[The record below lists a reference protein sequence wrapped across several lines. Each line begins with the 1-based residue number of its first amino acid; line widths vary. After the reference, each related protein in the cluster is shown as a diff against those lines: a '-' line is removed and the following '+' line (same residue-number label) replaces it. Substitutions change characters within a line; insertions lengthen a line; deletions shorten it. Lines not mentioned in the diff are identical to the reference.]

1 MLREVTNN
9 VKIEGILSEVDL
21 KYGSYVKDGKT
32 VETIGGQIK
41 VRVNQVVNGEE
52 QHLEIP
58 VHMFSNK
65 LTKKGTV
72 NPSYTSIETVMNDYV
87 SIAAAGGEA
96 GADKVRITRGKVTVN
111 EYYNQQNQL
120 ISFPRI
126 SANFISR
133 ATGEFKPEATFEM
146 EFAVSNMAYEVDK
159 DGVEVEPQRLNIT
172 AIVPQFGGKVD
183 VIKLVATNPNVINAI
198 ESNWE
203 KDYTYKAYGR
213 LNFSSKTEKV
223 IQEVG
228 FGEPVEK
235 VRTITVSDLV
245 ITGGNPD
252 PIEGDFALDINDVIQ
267 GLNERKARLE
277 ALKTQNKSKKAPAA
291 APAAGRGA
299 LEMEDLGF

>member
-1 MLREVTNN
+1 MLREVTNK

-32 VETIGGQIK
+32 VENIGGTIK

-72 NPSYTSIETVMNDYV
+72 NPSYTSIETIMNDFT

-96 GADKVRITRGKVTVN
+96 GADKVRITSAKVAVN
-111 EYYNQQNQL
+111 EYYNQNGQL

-126 SANFISR
+126 AANFAQR

-146 EFAVSNMAYEVDK
+146 EFALSNMAYELDK
-159 DGVEVEPQRLNIT
+159 DGVEVEPKKLNVT
-172 AIVPQFGGKVD
+172 ALVPQYGGKID
-183 VIKLVATNPNVINAI
+183 IIKLVATNPNVINAI

-213 LNFSSKTEKV
+213 LNFSSRTEKF
-223 IQEVG
+223 IEEVG
-228 FGEPVEK
+228 FGEPIEK
-235 VRTITVSDLV
+235 VRTTTVSDLV

-252 PIEGDFALDINDVIQ
+252 PLEGDYGLDINDVIQ
-267 GLNERKARLE
+267 ALNERKARLE
-277 ALKTQNKSKKAPAA
+277 AMKTQNKSKKAPAA
-291 APAAGRGA
+291 APARGA
-299 LEMEDLGF
+299 LEDLGF

>member
-1 MLREVTNN
+1 MLREVTNK
-9 VKIEGILSEVDL
+9 VKIEGILSEIDL

-32 VETIGGQIK
+32 VENIGGSIK

-72 NPSYTSIETVMNDYV
+72 NPSYTSIETIMNDFT

-96 GADKVRITRGKVTVN
+96 GADKVRINSAKVTVN
-111 EYYNQQNQL
+111 EYYNQNGQL

-126 SANFISR
+126 SANFAQR

-146 EFAVSNMAYEVDK
+146 EFALSNMAYELDK
-159 DGVEVEPQRLNIT
+159 DGVEVEPKKLNVT
-172 AIVPQFGGKVD
+172 ALVPQYGGKID

-203 KDYTYKAYGR
+203 KDYTYKA
-213 LNFSSKTEKV
+213 
-223 IQEVG
+223 Q
-228 FGEPVEK
+228 
-235 VRTITVSDLV
+235 
-245 ITGGNPD
+245 
-252 PIEGDFALDINDVIQ
+252 
-267 GLNERKARLE
+267 
-277 ALKTQNKSKKAPAA
+277 
-291 APAAGRGA
+291 
-299 LEMEDLGF
+299 

>member
-1 MLREVTNN
+1 MLREVTNK
-9 VKIEGILSEVDL
+9 VKIEGILSEIDL

-32 VETIGGQIK
+32 VENIGGSIK

-72 NPSYTSIETVMNDYV
+72 NPSYTSIETIMNDFT

-96 GADKVRITRGKVTVN
+96 GADKVRINSAKVTVN
-111 EYYNQQNQL
+111 EYYNQNGQL

-126 SANFISR
+126 SANFAQR

-146 EFAVSNMAYEVDK
+146 EFALSNMAYELDK
-159 DGVEVEPQRLNIT
+159 DGVEVEPKKLNIT
-172 AIVPQFGGKVD
+172 ALVPQYGGKID

-213 LNFSSKTEKV
+213 LNFSSRTEKF
-223 IQEVG
+223 IEEVG
-228 FGEPVEK
+228 FGEPIEK
-235 VRTITVSDLV
+235 VRTTTVSDLV

-252 PIEGDFALDINDVIQ
+252 PLEGDYGLDINDVIQ
-267 GLNERKARLE
+267 ALNERKARLE
-277 ALKTQNKSKKAPAA
+277 AMKTQNKSKKAPAA
-291 APAAGRGA
+291 APARGA
-299 LEMEDLGF
+299 LEAMEDLGF

>member
-1 MLREVTNN
+1 MLREVTNK

-32 VETIGGQIK
+32 VENIGGTIK

-72 NPSYTSIETVMNDYV
+72 NPSYTSIETIMNDFT

-96 GADKVRITRGKVTVN
+96 GADKVRITSAKVAVN
-111 EYYNQQNQL
+111 EYYNQNGQL

-126 SANFISR
+126 AANFAQR

-146 EFAVSNMAYEVDK
+146 EFALSNMAYELDK
-159 DGVEVEPQRLNIT
+159 DGVEVEPKKLNVT
-172 AIVPQFGGKVD
+172 ALVPQYGGKID

-213 LNFSSKTEKV
+213 LNFSSRTEKF
-223 IQEVG
+223 IEEVG
-228 FGEPVEK
+228 FGEPIEK
-235 VRTITVSDLV
+235 VRTTTVSDLV

-252 PIEGDFALDINDVIQ
+252 PLEGDYGLDINDVIQ
-267 GLNERKARLE
+267 ALNERKARLE
-277 ALKTQNKSKKAPAA
+277 AMKTQNKSKKAPAA
-291 APAAGRGA
+291 APARGA
-299 LEMEDLGF
+299 LEDLGF

>member
-1 MLREVTNN
+1 MLREVVNK

-32 VETIGGQIK
+32 VENIGGQIK
-41 VRVNQVVNGEE
+41 IRVNQVVNGKE
-52 QHLEIP
+52 QLLEIP

-65 LTKKGTV
+65 LTKKGTI
-72 NPSYTSIETVMNDYV
+72 NPSFTSIETVMNDFV

-96 GADKVRITRGKVTVN
+96 GADRVRITNAKVVVN
-111 EYYNQQNQL
+111 EYYDQRGQL

-126 SANFISR
+126 NANFAAK

-146 EFAVSNMAYEVDK
+146 EFAVSNMTYEVDK
-159 DGVEVEPQRLNIT
+159 DGVEVEPKRLNIT
-172 AIVPQFGGKVD
+172 AIVPQYGGKVD
-183 VIKLVATNPNVINAI
+183 VIKLVAINPNVINAI

-203 KDYTYKAYGR
+203 KDYTYKAFGR
-213 LNFSSKTEKV
+213 LNFSSKTEKI

-228 FGEPVEK
+228 FGEPIEK

-245 ITGGNPD
+245 ITGGNPE
-252 PIEGDFALDINDVIQ
+252 PLEGDYGLDINDIIQ

-277 ALKTQNKSKKAPAA
+277 ALKTQNKSKRAPAA
-291 APAAGRGA
+291 ATTKSA
-299 LEMEDLGF
+299 LEATDLGF

>member
-111 EYYNQQNQL
+111 EYYNQQNQ
-120 ISFPRI
+120 F
-126 SANFISR
+126 
-133 ATGEFKPEATFEM
+133 
-146 EFAVSNMAYEVDK
+146 
-159 DGVEVEPQRLNIT
+159 
-172 AIVPQFGGKVD
+172 
-183 VIKLVATNPNVINAI
+183 
-198 ESNWE
+198 
-203 KDYTYKAYGR
+203 
-213 LNFSSKTEKV
+213 
-223 IQEVG
+223 
-228 FGEPVEK
+228 
-235 VRTITVSDLV
+235 
-245 ITGGNPD
+245 
-252 PIEGDFALDINDVIQ
+252 LDIQ
-267 GLNERKARLE
+267 
-277 ALKTQNKSKKAPAA
+277 
-291 APAAGRGA
+291 
-299 LEMEDLGF
+299 

>member
-1 MLREVTNN
+1 MLREVTNK
-9 VKIEGILSEVDL
+9 VKIEGILSEIDL

-32 VETIGGQIK
+32 VENIGGSIK

-72 NPSYTSIETVMNDYV
+72 NPSYTSIETIMNDFT

-96 GADKVRITRGKVTVN
+96 GADKVRINSAKVTVN
-111 EYYNQQNQL
+111 EYYNQNGQL

-126 SANFISR
+126 SANFAQR

-146 EFAVSNMAYEVDK
+146 EFALSNMAYELDK
-159 DGVEVEPQRLNIT
+159 DGVEVEPKKLNVT
-172 AIVPQFGGKVD
+172 ALVPQYGGKID

-213 LNFSSKTEKV
+213 LNFSSRTEKF
-223 IQEVG
+223 IEEVG
-228 FGEPVEK
+228 FGEPIEK
-235 VRTITVSDLV
+235 VRTTTVSDLV

-252 PIEGDFALDINDVIQ
+252 PLEGDYGLDINDVIQ
-267 GLNERKARLE
+267 ALNERKARLE
-277 ALKTQNKSKKAPAA
+277 AMKTQNKSKKAPAA
-291 APAAGRGA
+291 APARGA
-299 LEMEDLGF
+299 LEAMEDLGF